1 MSLRRLAFWGGAGAA
16 GWVLAGYPAVLRLLP
31 ARPWRA
37 GDDGEPPTVTLV
49 IPAYRE
55 HEALRAKLTALEQL
69 DYPRER
75 LEVIVTVDEDEAL
88 AALARATRPDA
99 RVSFAAE
106 RAGKAAAMNRAL
118 REATGEIV
126 VMTDA
131 NNLLEPGS
139 LRAAMRHFADPAVWG
154 VAGRRGENGSAYDR
168 YEDLLR
174 RLETRSGSTAAMS
187 GELMAVRRERLD
199 AFPPDVVNDDFWLL
213 CRLVRQGG
221 RVVYEPAA
229 SSLEPEL
236 EARAEVARRSRMGA
250 GRVMALRE
258 LRDLPPGFAWRAA
271 SHKFGRLLLPFALL
285 ATLLASLSLWRRQ
298 PYRAAALAQL
308 GAYGVGAAAARGAVP
323 PGPAGRLARMLGQF
337 TLGNAAVAIGV
348 VRGLRGR
355 QTTRWEP
362 VR

>member
-1 MSLRRLAFWGGAGAA
+1 VSLRRLGFWGGAAAA

-31 ARPWRA
+31 ARPWAPRE
-37 GDDGEPPTVTLV
+37 DGEPPTLTLV

-55 HEALRAKLTALEQL
+55 REALRAKLEALDAL
-69 DYPRER
+69 DYPRAR
-75 LEVIVTVDEDEAL
+75 LEVIVTVDEDEGL
-88 AALARATRPDA
+88 AALARETRPDA

-118 REATGEIV
+118 REARGEIV

-131 NNLLEPGS
+131 NNLLDPGS
-139 LRAAMRHFADPAVWG
+139 LRAAVRHFADPSVWA
-154 VAGRRGENGSAYDR
+154 VAGKRGEQGSAYDR

-187 GELMAVRRERLD
+187 GEFMAVRRERLPR
-199 AFPPDVVNDDFWLL
+199 FPTDIVNDDFWLL
-213 CRLVRQGG
+213 CRIVREGG
-221 RVVYEPAA
+221 RVVYEPEA
-229 SSLEPEL
+229 SSTEPEL
-236 EARAEVARRSRMGA
+236 DATAEVARRSRMGA
-250 GRVMALRE
+250 GRVMAVGE

-271 SHKFGRLLLPFALL
+271 SHKFGRLVLPFALL
-285 ATLLASLSLWRRQ
+285 LALLCSLALWRSPR
-298 PYRAAALAQL
+298 YRRLALLQL
-308 GAYGVGAAAARGAVP
+308 AAYGTGAAASRGAVP
-323 PGPAGRLARMLGQF
+323 PGPLGRPARILGQF

-355 QTTRWEP
+355 QSTRWEP

>member
-1 MSLRRLAFWGGAGAA
+1 VSLRRVAFWGGAGLAS
-16 GWVLAGYPAVLRLLP
+16 WVLVGYPTVLRMLP
-31 ARPWRA
+31 ARPWRR
-37 GDDGEPPTVTLV
+37 DEDGELPRVTLV

-55 HEALRAKLTALEQL
+55 REALRAKLAALDAL

-75 LEVIVTVDEDEAL
+75 LELIVTVDEDEAL

-99 RVSFAAE
+99 HVSFAAE

-118 REATGEIV
+118 REATGDVV

-139 LRAAMRHFADPAVWG
+139 LRAAVRHFADSAVWG
-154 VAGRRGENGSAYDR
+154 VAGRRGEHGSAYDR

-187 GELMAVRRERLD
+187 GELMAVRRERLVP
-199 AFPPDVVNDDFWLL
+199 FPSDVVNDDFWLL

-229 SSLEPEL
+229 ASLEPEV

-285 ATLLASLSLWRRQ
+285 VTLAASLTLWRRA

-323 PGPAGRLARMLGQF
+323 PGPLGRLARMLGQF
-337 TLGNAAVAIGV
+337 TLGNAAIAIGV

-355 QTTRWEP
+355 QSTRWEP

>member
-1 MSLRRLAFWGGAGAA
+1 VSLRRLGFWGGAAAA

-31 ARPWRA
+31 ARPWAPR
-37 GDDGEPPTVTLV
+37 DDGELPRLTLV

-55 HEALRAKLTALEQL
+55 REALRAKLAALDAL

-75 LEVIVTVDEDEAL
+75 LEIVVTVDEDEQL
-88 AALARATRPDA
+88 AALGREARADA

-131 NNLLEPGS
+131 NNLLDPGS
-139 LRAAMRHFADPAVWG
+139 LRAAVRHFADPSIWA
-154 VAGRRGENGSAYDR
+154 VAGKRGEQGSAYDR

-187 GELMAVRRERLD
+187 GEFMAVRRERLPQ
-199 AFPPDVVNDDFWLL
+199 FPTDIVNDDFWLL
-213 CRLVRQGG
+213 CRIVRAGG
-221 RVVYEPAA
+221 RVVYEPQA
-229 SSLEPEL
+229 SSHEPEL
-236 EARAEVARRSRMGA
+236 DVTAEVARRSRMGA
-250 GRVMALRE
+250 GRVMALGE

-285 ATLLASLSLWRRQ
+285 WMVLCSLALWRSPR
-298 PYRAAALAQL
+298 YRRLALLQL
-308 GAYGVGAAAARGAVP
+308 AAYGTGAAAARGAVP
-323 PGPAGRLARMLGQF
+323 PGPLARPARILGQF

-355 QTTRWEP
+355 QSTRWEP

>member
-1 MSLRRLAFWGGAGAA
+1 VSPRTLVFRASAGAA
-16 GWVLAGYPAVLRLLP
+16 AWVLAGYPAVLRLLP
-31 ARPWRA
+31 ARPWTQRE
-37 GDDGEPPTVTLV
+37 DGEPPHVTLV

-55 HEALRAKLTALEQL
+55 REALRAKLIALDAL
-69 DYPRER
+69 DYPRDR

-88 AALARATRPDA
+88 AALAREARPDA

-131 NNLLEPGS
+131 NNLLEAGT
-139 LRAAMRHFADPAVWG
+139 LRAAVRHFADPSVWA
-154 VAGRRGENGSAYDR
+154 VAGKRGERGSAYDR

-213 CRLVRQGG
+213 CKLVREGG
-221 RVVYEPAA
+221 RVIYEPRAC
-229 SSLEPEL
+229 SLEPEL
-236 EARAEVARRSRMGA
+236 DATAEVARRSRMGA
-250 GRVMALRE
+250 GRVMALGE
-258 LRDLPPGFAWRAA
+258 LRNLPPGFAWRAA

-285 ATLLASLSLWRRQ
+285 GALASSLALWRRRR
-298 PYRAAALAQL
+298 YRLLALLQL
-308 GAYGVGAAAARGAVP
+308 GAYGVGAAAARGVVP
-323 PGPAGRLARMLGQF
+323 PGPLGRVARMLGQF

-348 VRGLRGR
+348 VRGLRRR
-355 QTTRWEP
+355 QSTRWEP